1 MYELKSIVY
10 FQFTLVCK
18 FTDWLA
24 VVYNSHDEIVLIYH
38 KLLCK
43 FVFRSNLSFKCPRIH
58 DTVFFYITKA
68 QTMQVLI
75 ENTQFKP
82 KLNVLFRLI
91 IL

>member
-38 KLLCK
+38 ELLCN
-43 FVFRSNLSFKCPRIH
+43 FVFRSNLFFKCPKIH
-58 DTVFFYITKA
+58 NTVFFHNLKKI
-68 QTMQVLI
+68 
-75 ENTQFKP
+75 
-82 KLNVLFRLI
+82 
-91 IL
+91 